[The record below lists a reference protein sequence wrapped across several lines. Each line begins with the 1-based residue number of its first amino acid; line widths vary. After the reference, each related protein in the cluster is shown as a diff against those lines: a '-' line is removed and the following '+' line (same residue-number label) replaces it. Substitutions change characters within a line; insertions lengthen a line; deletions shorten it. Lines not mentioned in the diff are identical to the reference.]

1 MSEGI
6 DGVGIS
12 EVHEDWRAKK
22 AEWDHFGV
30 TGGPLIE
37 GINGVGEVRAD
48 WGAKK
53 TALNRAG

>member
-6 DGVGIS
+6 NGDG

-22 AEWDHFGV
+22 AAGDHFGV

-48 WGAKK
+48 WGTKK
-53 TALNRAG
+53 AALNHLG